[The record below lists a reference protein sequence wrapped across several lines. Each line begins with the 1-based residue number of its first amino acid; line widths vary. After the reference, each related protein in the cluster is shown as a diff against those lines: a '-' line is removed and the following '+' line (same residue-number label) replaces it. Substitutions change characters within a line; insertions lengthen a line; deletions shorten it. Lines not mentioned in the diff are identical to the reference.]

1 MKTQNSVS
9 VGKLSENEFN
19 QFILSFNACHKAND
33 KKQALLVW
41 LKKYNVNNFGTPI
54 SMCGMITRLEN
65 PEVTFEN
72 GETVSFYSL

>member
-1 MKTQNSVS
+1 LFINLFS
-9 VGKLSENEFN
+9 LSTLATR
-19 QFILSFNACHKAND
+19 QTT

-72 GETVSFYSL
+72 GETIYIYSL